1 MGIHGERGIRRG
13 ELKPADEVTAELMD
27 AIIKDFQLESGAE
40 IAVLVNGLGS
50 TPLEEL
56 YIVYRK
62 IAQILGEK
70 DIKVYRNYIGEFATS
85 MEMGGFSITLLKLD
99 DELKELLDAPAQ
111 SPFFIQPGPGGIVSG
126 R

>member
-1 MGIHGERGIRRG
+1 M
-13 ELKPADEVTAELMD
+13 
-27 AIIKDFQLESGAE
+27 
-40 IAVLVNGLGS
+40 AVLVNGLGS

-62 IAQILGEK
+62 IDRILGDK
-70 DIKVYRNYIGEFATS
+70 GIKVYRNYVGEFATS

-111 SPFFIQPGPGGIVSG
+111 SPFFIQPGPGGIAGG